1 MVRFYVFAFVC
12 VVTVISGC
20 TNESTKHDIDYEQT
34 KKMVVDILQT
44 DEGKKALREIM
55 TDEKM
60 KQHLIMESDA
70 IKKAITEMLS
80 SDQGSDMWKKLFED
94 PEFAK
99 TFSESLA
106 EEQKKLFK
114 ALMNDAD
121 FQKKMIELLQNP
133 EITQQNLS
141 LMKSQQFREHLE
153 ETIQQTLESPLFQA
167 KMQDIL
173 LKAASKKE
181 KKESGDKS
189 QSEGSSDSK
198 GENQGGGGDS
208 EGGG

>member
-1 MVRFYVFAFVC
+1 MIRFYAFIFIC
-12 VVTVISGC
+12 FVTVLVGC
-20 TNESTKHDIDYEQT
+20 SNESIQQDVDYEKT

-55 TDEKM
+55 TDEQM

-70 IKKAITEMLS
+70 VKNAINEML
-80 SDQGSDMWKKLFED
+80 GTEKGAEMWKSLFED
-94 PEFAK
+94 PDFVK
-99 TFSESLA
+99 TFTESMA

-114 ALMNDAD
+114 TLMNDSD
-121 FQKKMIELLQNP
+121 FQKQMLELLQNP
-133 EITQQNLS
+133 EITEQTLT

-153 ETIQQTLESPLFQA
+153 ETIQQTIESPLYQS
-167 KMQDIL
+167 KIQDIL

>member
-70 IKKAITEMLS
+70 IKKAITEMRSEEHTSEL
-80 SDQGSDMWKKLFED
+80 WKKLFED
-94 PEFAK
+94 PEFR
-99 TFSESLA
+99 SE
-106 EEQKKLFK
+106 E
-114 ALMNDAD
+114 
-121 FQKKMIELLQNP
+121 
-133 EITQQNLS
+133 
-141 LMKSQQFREHLE
+141 
-153 ETIQQTLESPLFQA
+153 
-167 KMQDIL
+167 
-173 LKAASKKE
+173 
-181 KKESGDKS
+181 
-189 QSEGSSDSK
+189 
-198 GENQGGGGDS
+198 
-208 EGGG
+208 

>member
-198 GENQGGGGDS
+198 GETQGGGGDS

>member
-1 MVRFYVFAFVC
+1 
-12 VVTVISGC
+12 
-20 TNESTKHDIDYEQT
+20 
-34 KKMVVDILQT
+34 
-44 DEGKKALREIM
+44 
-55 TDEKM
+55 
-60 KQHLIMESDA
+60 
-70 IKKAITEMLS
+70 MLS

-167 KMQDIL
+167 KMQDVL

-189 QSEGSSDSK
+189 QSEEIGRASCRERK
-198 GENQGGGGDS
+198 
-208 EGGG
+208 

>member
-167 KMQDIL
+167 KMQDVL

-181 KKESGDKS
+181 KKNPEIKVSRK
-189 QSEGSSDSK
+189 EAAILK
-198 GENQGGGGDS
+198 AKIKV
-208 EGGG
+208 

>member
-1 MVRFYVFAFVC
+1 
-12 VVTVISGC
+12 
-20 TNESTKHDIDYEQT
+20 
-34 KKMVVDILQT
+34 
-44 DEGKKALREIM
+44 
-55 TDEKM
+55 M
-60 KQHLIMESDA
+60 KQNLIMESDA

-121 FQKKMIELLQNP
+121 FQKKMIELLQNR

-141 LMKSQQFREHLE
+141 LMKSQQFREHIE
-153 ETIQQTLESPLFQA
+153 ETIEQKLDSPLLKD
-167 KMQDIL
+167 KMKDNSL
-173 LKAASKKE
+173 
-181 KKESGDKS
+181 
-189 QSEGSSDSK
+189 
-198 GENQGGGGDS
+198 
-208 EGGG
+208 